1 MLFRNF
7 LISEL
12 SGINFNEFFRSSH
25 PKVFCKKGVFR
36 NSAIFFLKRVSGT
49 GVFQWILRI
58 LQTTSGECF
67 WLFLFQCYIINNR
80 HAQCLDLFF
89 AKELLLY
96 RTITLTVHEAGMT
109 IIFDNCFLWLAL
121 TVHRP
126 TAVKRGHPC
135 FYLYHFY
142 PHTNIQKLI
151 CIFTSEILPQLLI
164 AAHAIITHAFNR

>member
-1 MLFRNF
+1 MSS
-7 LISEL
+7 SEAVTQRC
-12 SGINFNEFFRSSH
+12 SVK
-25 PKVFCKKGVFR
+25 KVFLEIPQF
-36 NSAIFFLKRVSGT
+36 FFLKESLAL
-49 GVFQWILRI
+49 VFSSEFCET
-58 LQTTSGECF
+58 LQSTSGECF
-67 WLFLFQCYIINNR
+67 WLFLFQCQIINNR

-96 RTITLTVHEAGMT
+96 RTITLTVHEAGIQLLT
-109 IIFDNCFLWLAL
+109 ITFDNCFLWLAV